1 VVLKNPQLISD
12 RTHKIDKKKKK
23 KKEKKEKEK
32 EKELLFEGK
41 CSNVVMDS
49 HV

>member
-1 VVLKNPQLISD
+1 VLTNPQLISE
-12 RTHKIDKKKKK
+12 RTQKIQKKKKK

>member
-1 VVLKNPQLISD
+1 LI
-12 RTHKIDKKKKK
+12 KKKKK